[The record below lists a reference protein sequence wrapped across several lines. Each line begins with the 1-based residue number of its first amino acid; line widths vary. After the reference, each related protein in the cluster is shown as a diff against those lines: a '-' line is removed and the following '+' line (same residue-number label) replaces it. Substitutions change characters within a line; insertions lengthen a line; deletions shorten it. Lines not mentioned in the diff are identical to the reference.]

1 MYDEYCIETEFKS
14 IRRMMLPIGSQ
25 RWIILGPNPEVSVF
39 ANASWSLAVAD
50 FGCRR
55 LAAKTGRLLVDDF
68 MVLPWG
74 LSESIFRES
83 LETRLVKG
91 KFLAG
96 TEVVGEYELTNGKGM
111 AGLLTLRPWK

>member
-1 MYDEYCIETEFKS
+1 M
-14 IRRMMLPIGSQ
+14 RHG
-25 RWIILGPNPEVSVF
+25 RWLLVIS
-39 ANASWSLAVAD
+39 ALAGA
-50 FGCRR
+50 FM
-55 LAAKTGRLLVDDF
+55 AAKTGRLLVDDF